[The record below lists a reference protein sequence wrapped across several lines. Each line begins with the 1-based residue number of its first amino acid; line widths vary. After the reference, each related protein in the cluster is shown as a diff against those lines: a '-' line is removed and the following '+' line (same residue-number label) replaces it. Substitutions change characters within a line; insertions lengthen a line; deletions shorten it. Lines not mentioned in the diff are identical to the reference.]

1 MNNIDKRHPEKVEG
15 GVLSFLRVGFHLLRV
30 VQLRINYCILIILM
44 LVPINV
50 FADSGMG
57 PVELSMWNSGNGF
70 EIEIRLRPPGNII
83 TLRRITENT
92 SRNILLKYN
101 TDIDKRGLISPLCD
115 ELTIVPGNCEED
127 PQDCVSCDDAGI
139 RDYLLTAGLITLKD
153 ECVPP
158 GKVHYAV
165 YVHEDETCYLEASWG
180 DTVLS
185 MGQECSMPEESFK
198 CDSEEV
204 ITWEDIEES
213 SSGCMSIPQNSSI
226 PFSLPLLM
234 IVLGII
240 MLRHRE

>member
-1 MNNIDKRHPEKVEG
+1 
-15 GVLSFLRVGFHLLRV
+15 
-30 VQLRINYCILIILM
+30 M

-92 SRNILLKYN
+92 SRNILFKYN
-101 TDIDKRGLISPLCD
+101 TDIDKNELISPLCD
-115 ELTIVPGNCEED
+115 EIYKICSTSEQYEY
-127 PQDCVSCDDAGI
+127 DCVICDDAGI
-139 RDYLLTAGLITLKD
+139 QKYLMTAGIITLND

-185 MGQECSMPEESFK
+185 MGQECSMPEESFE
-198 CDSEEV
+198 CDSDEV
-204 ITWEDIEES
+204 ITWEDIEER
-213 SSGCMSIPQNSSI
+213 SSGCMSIPKNSSI

-234 IVLGII
+234 IILGII